1 MPLKNYQLVVG
12 QPIAWMLDDDSDPH
26 VEVLLDVAGVKF
38 RAAVNVRSQD
48 PPHTLM
54 FKRIHPFEDAI
65 TAQLASLTA
74 GVYDLKNSPLALDY
88 VRDGMV
94 RKNDMTELPYRSDGV
109 ANDLLDHLQPI
120 VEEAIGADGTQF
132 YVFGETWGPEATP
145 DDYFHFVPGRGVHD
159 IHMNQGSQGRFR
171 SSNGIHQDGGILI
184 RHADS
189 SWTAIFLGFASQA
202 WETDS
207 QGHPTTGPVIEHPT
221 STTLPIRIV
230 AALINPYNPEEG
242 RETITLLNVS
252 DKAANLDG
260 WQLADG
266 ENRMESLSGYDIG
279 AGDAV
284 RVRLTGT
291 NVRLKNK
298 AGGRIKLVAPDQV
311 VVQEIVYE
319 KEDLKQEG
327 WSVLF

>member
-12 QPIAWMLDDDSDPH
+12 QPIAWMLDDDGDPH
-26 VEVLLDVAGVKF
+26 IEVLLNVDGANY
-38 RAAVNVRSQD
+38 RAAINVRSQD

-54 FKRIHPFEDAI
+54 FKRMYPFEHPI
-65 TAQLASLTA
+65 TVQLAPLVA
-74 GVYDLKNSPLALDY
+74 GVYELRNSPLALDY

-94 RKNDMTELPYRSDGV
+94 QQAAMTELPYRSDGV

-120 VEEAIGADGTQF
+120 VEEALAAPGTHF

-171 SSNGIHQDGGILI
+171 ATNGIHQDGGLMI
-184 RHADS
+184 HHPDGT
-189 SWTAIFLGFASQA
+189 WTAIFLSFASQA
-202 WETDS
+202 WETND
-207 QGHPTTGPVIEHPT
+207 QGHPTTQPEIEHPV
-221 STTLPIRIV
+221 STALPIRIV

-252 DKAANLDG
+252 DKAMNLDG
-260 WQLADG
+260 WHLTDG
-266 ENRMESLSGYDIG
+266 KNRAESLTGYDIG

-284 RVRLTGT
+284 RVRLTGV

-298 AGGRIKLVAPDQV
+298 DGGRIKLLSPDQV
-311 VVQEIVYE
+311 VVQEIVYA
-319 KEDLKQEG
+319 KEDVKQEG